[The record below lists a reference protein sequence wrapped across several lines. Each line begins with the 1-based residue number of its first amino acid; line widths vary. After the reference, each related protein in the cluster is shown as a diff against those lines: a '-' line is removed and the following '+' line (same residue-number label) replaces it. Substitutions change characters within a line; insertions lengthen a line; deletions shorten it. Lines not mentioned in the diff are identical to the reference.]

1 MGESKV
7 NHMTLPN
14 IHNTV
19 YSSIRTQA
27 RCELWQQLTP
37 KVWRVDMAS
46 MNAIL
51 LTTRG
56 RVVWQLMREIHDQE
70 KAQQHE

>member
-46 MNAIL
+46 MNAISF
-51 LTTRG
+51 TITGGVR
-56 RVVWQLMREIHDQE
+56 WQLMREVCDQE